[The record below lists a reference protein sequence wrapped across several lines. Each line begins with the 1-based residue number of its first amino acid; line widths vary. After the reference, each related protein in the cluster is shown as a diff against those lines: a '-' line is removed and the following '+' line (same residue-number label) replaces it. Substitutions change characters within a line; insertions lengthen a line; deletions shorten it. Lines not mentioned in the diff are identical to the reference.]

1 MRTANGRMEESL
13 TTAFEAITTPDND
26 RRAGCGPNIG
36 GRARVIAVH
45 VREENRCEF
54 TTVGFDLSKNC
65 GGTRCE
71 ARVDQG
77 ELTVIGFNEEDVG
90 TTSVV
95 QPPES
100 RREQVSQ
107 KEASWWEL
115 TGQRWL
121 VHCGHWAEQGRMPRH
136 NR

>member
-36 GRARVIAVH
+36 GRARVIAVP

-90 TTSVV
+90 TTSGV
-95 QPPES
+95 QLRES
-100 RREQVSQ
+100 GCEQVSQ
-107 KEASWWEL
+107 TEHP
-115 TGQRWL
+115 G
-121 VHCGHWAEQGRMPRH
+121 GRLRVTVGVCIGTA
-136 NR
+136 RESIGRA